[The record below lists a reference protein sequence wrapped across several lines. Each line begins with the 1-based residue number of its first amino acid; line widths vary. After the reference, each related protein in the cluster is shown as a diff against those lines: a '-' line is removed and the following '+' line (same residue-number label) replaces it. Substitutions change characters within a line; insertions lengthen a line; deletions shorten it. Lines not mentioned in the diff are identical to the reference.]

1 MGVSWRRSLPRRLA
15 AAVLM
20 AALLVGGF
28 SAAGASASTNGIVTA
43 EDISSRGP
51 AAVDRL
57 LIPSEE
63 ASETISGTV
72 TMPGVYAED
81 AEVSAVAFALESSVW
96 TAVAGADVAADGS
109 YTIALPGPG
118 TYRVGFFDAALVYK
132 DMYYLDATSV
142 TAATDIVVAAGE
154 KKTGINQT
162 LVENPVNV
170 VQGTI
175 SFVGAS
181 PASVAV
187 ELLKWETIEGES
199 KWTPV
204 AIRRSKDNGQY
215 RIHCPGAGVYRLGFV
230 DLNDVFGTVYY
241 PAAATVEAA
250 QDVTVTTGVPV
261 TGIDVTMT
269 ALPSNRVAG
278 NNRFETAVQLSK
290 SAFEDGFG
298 GVVVLA
304 NGLDFPDSLSAGPLA
319 YGLEGPMLLTSPAGM
334 PDATREEIERL
345 MPLEVVIV
353 GGPAAVPYDQEIEL
367 REMGI
372 PIVRR
377 LMGRDRYET
386 ATQVAQE
393 LVNRGLAF
401 SSGPCAFV
409 ASGVNYPDALAAA
422 PAAASAG
429 WPILFVRP
437 NAVPEATQRFF
448 DNNMIEK
455 VYVAGGTGAVS
466 DEAIP
471 DFMGDVERFSGVDRY
486 ETAAKIAAFAIDEL
500 GFNNRIVGLST
511 GRGFADAMAAG
522 PVFGSRRRAILL
534 TEPLALSAKTRTFL
548 TARKATLARIVCI
561 GGPGAVSDGA
571 FNAAVQAIK

>member
-1 MGVSWRRSLPRRLA
+1 MGVSVRRSSRKRLA
-15 AAVLM
+15 AAVLV
-20 AALLVGGF
+20 AALLAGIF
-28 SAAGASASTNGIVTA
+28 PAAGASASNNAVVTA
-43 EDISSRGP
+43 EDLTSRGSAAIKVLAVP
-51 AAVDRL
+51 AEDAD
-57 LIPSEE
+57 
-63 ASETISGTV
+63 ETISGTV
-72 TMPGVYAED
+72 TKPGVYAED
-81 AEVSAVAFALESSVW
+81 AEVSAVAFALEGSVW
-96 TAVAGADVAADGS
+96 AAVAGADVAEDGT

-132 DMYYLDATSV
+132 DAYYLNATSV
-142 TAATDIVVAAGE
+142 TTATDVVVAAGE
-154 KKTGINQT
+154 KKAGIDQT

-170 VQGTI
+170 VEGTI
-175 SFVGAS
+175 SFVGAA
-181 PASVAV
+181 PTKVAV
-187 ELLKWETIEGES
+187 ELLKWETIEGENM
-199 KWTPV
+199 WTPV
-204 AIRRSKDNGQY
+204 AIRSSKDDGTY
-215 RIHCPGAGVYRLGFV
+215 RIHCPAAGVYRLGFV

-241 PAAATVEAA
+241 PAALSVEAA

-261 TGIDVTMT
+261 AGIDVTMT

-278 NNRFETAVQLSK
+278 GNRFETAVELSK

-298 GVVVLA
+298 GVVVLV
-304 NGLDFPDSLSAGPLA
+304 NGMNFPDSLAAGPLA
-319 YGLEGPMLLTSPAGM
+319 YGVEGPMLLTSPAGL
-334 PDATREEIERL
+334 PDATRAEIERL

-372 PIVRR
+372 PFVRR
-377 LMGRDRYET
+377 IMGRDRYET

-401 SSGPCAFV
+401 SSGMCAFV

-437 NAVPEATQRFF
+437 NEVPESTQRFF
-448 DNNMIEK
+448 DKNAIET

-471 DFMGDVERFSGVDRY
+471 DFMGDVERLAGTDRY

-500 GFNNRIVGLST
+500 GFNDRIVGLST
-511 GRGFADAMAAG
+511 GRGFADALAG
-522 PVFGSRRRAILL
+522 GPIFGSRRRAILL
-534 TEPLALSAKTRTFL
+534 TDPFALSAKTRSFL
-548 TARKATLARIVCI
+548 TARKGNLARIVCI
-561 GGPGAVSDGA
+561 GGPGAVSDAA